1 MADTEARIGHGTTFE
16 MADIATP
23 TDFVYIAE
31 ITNVTPPSDTSDT
44 PDATHM
50 QSPNRTREFIDG
62 LADPGEASLEMN
74 LVPGSVSDRYL
85 MASKGKRKWCRI
97 TFPNGV
103 QLLFTGIRQG
113 YEKEVPLDDKMTA
126 TLTIKVSG
134 DPILTEVAAPRNIV
148 VPAVVGIAK
157 VGAPLTLDP
166 GIWAGALELEYQWQA
181 DGADVANATG
191 SSFIPKTANVGD
203 VITCVVTGINEDFDT
218 EATTVATTAVVA

>member
-1 MADTEARIGHGTTFE
+1 MADTEARIGYGTTFE
-16 MADIATP
+16 MADVATP

-31 ITNVTPPSDTSDT
+31 IINVTPPSDTSDT
-44 PDATHM
+44 PDASHM

-62 LADPGEASLEMN
+62 FTDPGEASLEMN
-74 LVPGSVSDRYL
+74 LVPGSPSDRYL

-97 TFPNGV
+97 TFPNGA

-126 TLTIKVSG
+126 TLTMKVSG

-148 VPAVVGIAK
+148 VPAIAGVAK

-166 GIWAGALELEYQWQA
+166 GIWAGALEFEYQWQA

-191 SSFIPKTANVGD
+191 SSFIPKAANVGD

-218 EATTVATTAVVA
+218 EATTVATAAVAA